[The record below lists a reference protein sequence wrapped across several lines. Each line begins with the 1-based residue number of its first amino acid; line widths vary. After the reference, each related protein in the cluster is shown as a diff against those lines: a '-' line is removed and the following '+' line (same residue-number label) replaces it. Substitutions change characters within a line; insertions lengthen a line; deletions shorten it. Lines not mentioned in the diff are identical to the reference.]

1 MNHHYSTAGLSPS
14 AIAMGR
20 FVTPPPSSVGAL
32 MLVLFKSNC
41 LKVKCC
47 FGLVQCTRRPP
58 SLDDEDGPEPE
69 PEAYKYY
76 IFDS

>member
-1 MNHHYSTAGLSPS
+1 MGKLADFSLDQLAGAAALVLSS
-14 AIAMGR
+14 I
-20 FVTPPPSSVGAL
+20 GAL

-69 PEAYKYY
+69 PET
-76 IFDS
+76 

>member
-1 MNHHYSTAGLSPS
+1 MGKLANFSLDQLAGAAALTLSS
-14 AIAMGR
+14 I
-20 FVTPPPSSVGAL
+20 GAL

-58 SLDDEDGPEPE
+58 SLDDEDAPPEPE
-69 PEAYKYY
+69 PEA
-76 IFDS
+76 

>member
-1 MNHHYSTAGLSPS
+1 MGKLADFSLDQLAGAAALVLSS
-14 AIAMGR
+14 I
-20 FVTPPPSSVGAL
+20 GAL

-47 FGLVQCTRRPP
+47 FGLVACTRRPP

-69 PEAYKYY
+69 PEA
-76 IFDS
+76 